1 MTGQQVVTCKKC
13 GSNKVQ
19 EFNGM
24 RLAFIFMG
32 FMMFGLGVWIPL
44 IGWLLMMPAGL
55 IMIVVGVLFL
65 FKKKKTSRFQCVECK
80 HSFQVSKEDQQ
91 EFRNAIN

>member
-13 GSNKVQ
+13 GSNKVK
-19 EFNGM
+19 EFNGI

-55 IMIVVGVLFL
+55 IMIVVGVLSL
-65 FKKKKTSRFQCVECK
+65 FKKKKTSRFQCVECN
-80 HSFQVSKEDQQ
+80 HSFHVSKEEQQ
-91 EFRNAIN
+91 EFRNAIS